1 MTNTETLRRMRL
13 PVAALAAAALLSA
26 GALRDVAPL
35 QRLSD
40 YGFFTGPPANQ
51 APASGTIPYRLNTP
65 LFSDNAVKLRFL
77 RLPQGASVRYNDS
90 SVFDLPV
97 GTALVKTFAF
107 PNDARHPE
115 KGRRLIET
123 RVLLRDEAGWR
134 GLTYVWDEAQ
144 SDAFLDVAGDTR
156 EVSYTDEEGR
166 RRKHAYQIPNLNQ
179 CKGCHNLAER
189 MTPIGPSARQLSG
202 PLSADGKGRSQL
214 EDWAQAGMLTGLP
227 AHDQLPPAI
236 VWNDPS
242 TGTLEQRARL
252 WLDINC
258 AHCHRPQ
265 GPAGTSGL
273 FLGAGVTDPLHLGI
287 GKTPVASGR
296 GSGNLRYDIQ
306 PGDPSASI
314 LLHRMASTDP
324 GIMMPELGRTQP
336 DPKAVALIREWI
348 ADMNTSRQ

>member
-1 MTNTETLRRMRL
+1 MRTLHTRSRLRL
-13 PVAALAAAALLSA
+13 PIAAALAASLLSA
-26 GALRDVAPL
+26 GALHDNAPP

-40 YGFFTGPPANQ
+40 FGFFAGQPAAQ
-51 APASGTIPYRLNTP
+51 RPAEGTIPYRLNTP
-65 LFSDNAVKLRFL
+65 LFSDNATKHRFL
-77 RLPQGASVRYNDS
+77 RLPAGATVAYNDS
-90 SVFDLPV
+90 SVFDFPV

-107 PNDARHPE
+107 PMDARNPV
-115 KGRRLIET
+115 KGERLIET
-123 RVLLRDEAGWR
+123 RVLIREAAGWKA
-134 GLTYVWDEAQ
+134 LPYVWDEAQ

-202 PLSADGKGRSQL
+202 PLTAADKGHSQL
-214 EDWAQAGMLTGLP
+214 EDWAKAGILTGLP
-227 AHDQLPPAI
+227 GQGELPPAI
-236 VWNDPS
+236 AWDDPS
-242 TGTLEQRARL
+242 TGTTEQRSRL

-273 FLGAGVTDPLHLGI
+273 YLGFGETDPLRLGI
-287 GKTPVASGR
+287 GKAPVASGR
-296 GSGNLRYDIQ
+296 GSGNLLYDIQ

-324 GIMMPELGRTQP
+324 GVMMPELGRTQP
-336 DPKAVALIREWI
+336 DPRAVALIREWI
-348 ADMNTSRQ
+348 AEMKISRQ

>member
-1 MTNTETLRRMRL
+1 MKGQRT
-13 PVAALAAAALLSA
+13 ALLATALIAAVGSTG
-26 GALRDVAPL
+26 GALRTDAPP

-40 YGFFTGPPANQ
+40 YGFFAGPTAGHSPA
-51 APASGTIPYRLNTP
+51 PGTIPYRLNTP
-65 LFSDNAVKLRFL
+65 LFSDNAEKLRFL
-77 RLPQGASVRYNDS
+77 RLPPGASVAYNDS
-90 SVFDLPV
+90 SVFDFPV

-107 PNDARHPE
+107 PHDARDPA

-123 RVLLRDEAGWR
+123 RVLIREAAGWKA
-134 GLTYVWDEAQ
+134 LPYVWDEAQ
-144 SDAFLDVAGDTR
+144 SEAFLDVAGDTR
-156 EVSYTDEEGR
+156 EVSYIDAEGR

-202 PLSADGKGRSQL
+202 PLSADGQARSQL
-214 EDWAQAGMLTGLP
+214 EEWAESGLLTGLP
-227 AHDQLPPAI
+227 AHGQLPPAV
-236 VWNDPS
+236 VWNDPA
-242 TGTLEQRARL
+242 TGSVEQRARL

-265 GPAGTSGL
+265 GPASTSGL
-273 FLGAGVTDPLHLGI
+273 FLGIHETDPLHLGI

-296 GSGNLRYDIQ
+296 GSGNLRFDIQ
-306 PGDPSASI
+306 PGNPAASI

-324 GIMMPELGRTQP
+324 GVMMPELGRTQP

-348 ADMNTSRQ
+348 ADMKSAQ

>member
-1 MTNTETLRRMRL
+1 MKPLKTSSRL
-13 PVAALAAAALLSA
+13 ALPALALAAAAMLSA
-26 GALRDVAPL
+26 GALQRNALP

-40 YGFFTGPPANQ
+40 FGFFAGPPARQ
-51 APASGTIPYRLNTP
+51 EPAAGTIRYRLNTP
-65 LFSDNAVKLRFL
+65 LFSDHAEKLRFL
-77 RLPQGASVRYNDS
+77 RLPSGASVSYNDS
-90 SVFDLPV
+90 SVFDFPV
-97 GTALVKTFAF
+97 GTALVKTFSF
-107 PNDARHPE
+107 PHDVRHPE
-115 KGRRLIET
+115 KGRRLMET
-123 RVLLRDEAGWR
+123 RVLIREEAGWKA
-134 GLTYVWDEAQ
+134 LPYVWDEAQ

-156 EVSYTDEEGR
+156 EVSYLDEEGR

-202 PLSADGKGRSQL
+202 PLTPGSQQGSQL
-214 EDWAQAGMLTGLP
+214 EAWADAGILTGLP
-227 AHDQLPPAI
+227 VHDHLPPAV
-236 VWNDPS
+236 VWDDPS

-273 FLGAGVTDPLHLGI
+273 FLGAAEKDPLHLGI

-296 GSGNLRYDIQ
+296 GSGNLRFDIQ
-306 PGDPSASI
+306 PGEPSASI

-324 GIMMPELGRTQP
+324 GVMMPELGRTQA

-348 ADMNTSRQ
+348 ADMKAGR

>member
-1 MTNTETLRRMRL
+1 MTKQRTALLAT
-13 PVAALAAAALLSA
+13 ALAAGVGLTA
-26 GALRDVAPL
+26 GALRTDAPP

-40 YGFFTGPPANQ
+40 FGFFAAPTAGQRPA
-51 APASGTIPYRLNTP
+51 PGTIPYRLNTP
-65 LFSDNAVKLRFL
+65 LFSDNADKLRFL
-77 RLPQGASVRYNDS
+77 RLPPGATVAYNDS
-90 SVFDLPV
+90 SVLDFPV

-107 PNDARHPE
+107 PYDARQPD

-123 RVLLRDEAGWR
+123 RVLIREETGWKA
-134 GLTYVWDEAQ
+134 LPYVWDETQ

-156 EVSYTDEEGR
+156 EVSYIDNEGR
-166 RRKHAYQIPNLNQ
+166 RRRHAYQIPNLNQ
-179 CKGCHNLAER
+179 CKGCHTLAER

-202 PLSADGKGRSQL
+202 PLTPGSQQGSQL
-214 EDWAQAGMLTGLP
+214 EAWADAGILTGLP
-227 AHDQLPPAI
+227 VRDHLPPAV
-236 VWNDPS
+236 VWDDPS

-273 FLGAGVTDPLHLGI
+273 FLGAGEKDPLHLGI

-324 GIMMPELGRTQP
+324 GVMMPELGRTQA

-348 ADMNTSRQ
+348 ADMKTGR

>member
-1 MTNTETLRRMRL
+1 MKPLTTYARRAV
-13 PVAALAAAALLSA
+13 PALALAVAGLLSA
-26 GALRDVAPL
+26 GAVHQDAPP

-40 YGFFTGPPANQ
+40 FGFFTGPPARQ
-51 APASGTIPYRLNTP
+51 EPAAGTLPYRLNTP
-65 LFSDNAVKLRFL
+65 LFSDHSTKLRFL
-77 RLPQGASVRYNDS
+77 RLPPGATVPYNDS
-90 SVFDLPV
+90 AVFDFPV

-107 PNDARHPE
+107 PHDARHPE
-115 KGRRLIET
+115 KGRRLMET
-123 RVLLRDEAGWR
+123 RVLIREESGWKA
-134 GLTYVWDEAQ
+134 LPYVWDEAQ

-166 RRKHAYQIPNLNQ
+166 RRKHPYLIPNLNQ

-202 PLSADGKGRSQL
+202 PLIHGSQQGSQL
-214 EDWAQAGMLTGLP
+214 KAWADAGILTGLP
-227 AHDQLPPAI
+227 ALDRLPPSI
-236 VWNDPS
+236 VWDDPG
-242 TGTLEQRARL
+242 TGTLEERARL

-273 FLGAGVTDPLHLGI
+273 FLGIHENDPLHLGI

-306 PGDPSASI
+306 PGEPSASI

-336 DPKAVALIREWI
+336 DPRAVDLIREWI
-348 ADMNTSRQ
+348 TAMKSLR